1 MVLYYVNSPEWKDL
15 IDTQQEINFK
25 IIDIVKKHGSDF
37 AFPTRSVFLENQSK

>member
-1 MVLYYVNSPEWKDL
+1 MVLYYVNSPEWKVL

-25 IIDIVKKHGSDF
+25 IIDIKKHGSDF